1 MKPKSQISIRNI
13 RNKGT
18 QPPRLADA
26 RQPRV
31 VPSNAQVSVLPR
43 FREDVH
49 LVAWRAYEL
58 YEARGRGEG
67 RALEDWLNAEHE
79 ILGESAPV
87 S

>member
-1 MKPKSQISIRNI
+1 MKPKSQISI

-18 QPPRLADA
+18 QPPRLADV
-26 RQPRV
+26 RQPTV

-49 LVAWRAYEL
+49 RRIAWRAYEL

-67 RALEDWLNAEHE
+67 LALED
-79 ILGESAPV
+79 
-87 S
+87 